1 MLKLLLSNKHRGGA
15 VYLWV
20 ILITSLNFLSGVAL
34 HAKGTGIFDVYDY
47 GAGGDGRTLDTQAIQ
62 AAIDDCTQKGGG
74 KVCLHNGKFLSG
86 TLFLKNDVT
95 LYLEAGATLLG
106 STNLGDYPV
115 TVPAYRSYTDKYTDK
130 SLIYAERVENIG
142 LAGQGAIDGQGGAF
156 KGKWKKRPYC
166 IRVVECKN
174 VRVEGIRL
182 TNSPMWMQ
190 HYLAC
195 DKVVVRGITV
205 YNHCNK
211 NNDMIDI
218 DGCRD
223 VIISDCIG
231 DTDDDGLTLKST
243 SSRACANVTI
253 TNCILSSHCNAL
265 KMGTESSGGF
275 KNITISNC
283 VIRPSQCAKV
293 IYGARNGVAGVALM
307 MVDGGILEGITISNI
322 SIADI
327 TNPLFLR
334 LGNRGRKYKQ
344 DMETPGVGKFCKVK
358 ISNVIATGAG
368 DMGLAVFGIPGHPIE
383 DISLNNIQI
392 IYKGG
397 GTSEQTFRNIPEK
410 EKKYPEAMMF
420 GTLPAYGFFVRH
432 AKNIKFHNVTLGF
445 EKADHR
451 PALMFD
457 DVQDLDIFSF
467 EAQSTPETH
476 ALIWLKQVSDAF
488 IHGCRPQKTETVFIN
503 ISGEK
508 SRNITITNNDFSRV
522 KQSLRID
529 KQVNEA
535 SIFCNNNRK

>member
-1 MLKLLLSNKHRGGA
+1 MLEPRISKEHR
-15 VYLWV
+15 VVLV
-20 ILITSLNFLSGVAL
+20 CFCLILIPLIQCVNGASS
-34 HAKGTGIFDVYDY
+34 HPQGTGTFDVYDY
-47 GAGGDGRTLDTQAIQ
+47 GATGDGHTLDTKAIQ
-62 AAIDDCTQKGGG
+62 TAIDDCTQKGGG
-74 KVCLHNGKFLSG
+74 KVYLHNGKFLSG
-86 TLFLKNDVT
+86 TLFLKNNVT

-115 TVPAYRSYTDKYTDK
+115 TVPVLRSYTDKYTDK

-142 LAGQGAIDGQGGAF
+142 LAGKGIIDGQGGAF
-156 KGKWKKRPYC
+156 KGKWKERPYC
-166 IRVVECKN
+166 IRVIECKN

-218 DGCRD
+218 DGCHD
-223 VIISDCIG
+223 VIISECIG

-243 SSRACANVTI
+243 SSRACENITI

-283 VIRPSQCAKV
+283 VIRPSQCGKV
-293 IYGARNGVAGVALM
+293 IYGARNGLAGVALE
-307 MVDGGILEGITISNI
+307 MVDGGILDGVTISNI
-322 SIADI
+322 SIVDVN
-327 TNPLFLR
+327 NPIFLC

-344 DMETPGVGKFCKVK
+344 DMETPGVGKFRNVK

-368 DMGLAVFGIPGHPIE
+368 AMGLAVVGIPGHPIE
-383 DISLNNIQI
+383 DVSLNNIQI
-392 IYKGG
+392 NYKGG
-397 GTSEQTFRNIPEK
+397 GTSEQAFRDIPEK
-410 EKKYPEAMMF
+410 EKKYPESKMF

-445 EKADHR
+445 EKTDHR

-467 EAQSTPETH
+467 EAQSTSETH
-476 ALIWLKQVSDAF
+476 AVIWLKQVDGAF
-488 IHGCRPQKTETVFIN
+488 IHGCRPQKTDTVFIN
-503 ISGEK
+503 ISGDK
-508 SRNITITNNDFSRV
+508 SHNIAVINNDLSQV
-522 KQSLRID
+522 KQSLRVD

-535 SIFCNNNRK
+535 TIFCKNNL